1 MSLRNR
7 IKHLLWT
14 SRRER
19 AYQEL
24 SDELENHLQLSI
36 EEKIAEGCSSEEAGG
51 QPASNLEAAIGGWKS
66 AVIAGAGTANGC
78 FKICGRAGYAP
89 AGACGLPC

>member
-36 EEKIAEGCSSEEAGG
+36 EEKIAEGCSSEEARRAASLEFGG
-51 QPASNLEAAIGGWKS
+51 RDRWL
-66 AVIAGAGTANGC
+66 
-78 FKICGRAGYAP
+78 
-89 AGACGLPC
+89 